1 MACGFCSLRPTLTS
15 LFSSSHALA
24 LAPTPHWRSSSLR
37 VSRAL
42 SATTLPISS
51 SSSSFF
57 TWDDVFEIGRKESA
71 SPQNASSDL
80 TGFLEKIDRCN
91 RGSEKL
97 VEFIPFV
104 IEEQIVGYI
113 HKGFTEYLREFH
125 DTFTFSKNGCVGGDY
140 VTLSLMFEKPEDRT
154 RAVADVIKILGDKG
168 IIPGIRNEL
177 YPVKPSF
184 NAPAVFSL
192 ERAAAPYF
200 GLKGYGVHMNG
211 YVERDGQKSL
221 WIGKRSLTK
230 STYPGMLDHLVAG
243 GLPHGISCGDN
254 LVKECDEEAGISKV
268 IADRAIPVGAVSYMD
283 IDQYCF
289 KRDVL
294 FCYDLKLPEDFV
306 PINQDGEV
314 ESFKLIPV
322 AQVANVIRETS
333 FFKANCSLVI
343 IDFLFRHGLIHNNT
357 GWNPVPQFGGWDQ
370 KGSDETNYSVVFSKA
385 RANRKLNK
393 GGVRHSSLGSEQ
405 ELMASARRHHY
416 HQQHLHHHRETQ
428 DDDPVMKKKRILT
441 YINCCIRPN

>member
-1 MACGFCSLRPTLTS
+1 MS
-15 LFSSSHALA
+15 
-24 LAPTPHWRSSSLR
+24 
-37 VSRAL
+37 
-42 SATTLPISS
+42 
-51 SSSSFF
+51 
-57 TWDDVFEIGRKESA
+57 
-71 SPQNASSDL
+71 
-80 TGFLEKIDRCN
+80 
-91 RGSEKL
+91 
-97 VEFIPFV
+97 
-104 IEEQIVGYI
+104 YI

-125 DTFTFSKNGCVGGDY
+125 DTFTFSKNGCLGGDY
-140 VTLSLMFEKPEDRT
+140 VTLNLMFEKPEDRT
-154 RAVADVIKILGDKG
+154 RAVADVIRILGDKG

-254 LVKECDEEAGISKV
+254 LVKECEEEAGISKV

-306 PINQDGEV
+306 PTNQDGEV
-314 ESFKLIPV
+314 ESFKLIPA

-343 IDFLFRHGLIHNNT
+343 IDFLFRHG
-357 GWNPVPQFGGWDQ
+357 
-370 KGSDETNYSVVFSKA
+370 S
-385 RANRKLNK
+385 
-393 GGVRHSSLGSEQ
+393 
-405 ELMASARRHHY
+405 
-416 HQQHLHHHRETQ
+416 
-428 DDDPVMKKKRILT
+428 
-441 YINCCIRPN
+441 IRPESSGYLDLYRSLRNGDCS

>member
-1 MACGFCSLRPTLTS
+1 MAYGFCSLRPSSLTS
-15 LFSSSHALA
+15 LFSSHA
-24 LAPTPHWRSSSLR
+24 LAPTPQWRSSSLR

-42 SATTLPISS
+42 SAAATVPISFS
-51 SSSSFF
+51 SCSF
-57 TWDDVFEIGRKESA
+57 TWNDVFEIGRKESA
-71 SPQNASSDL
+71 SLSQNASSDL
-80 TGFLEKIDRCN
+80 TGFLEKVDRCN

-97 VEFIPFV
+97 AEFIPFV
-104 IEEQIVGYI
+104 VEEQVVGYI
-113 HKGFTEYLREFH
+113 HKEFTEYLREFH
-125 DTFTFSKNGCVGGDY
+125 DIFTFSKNGCVGGDY
-140 VTLSLMFEKPEDRT
+140 VTLDLMFEKPEDRT

-184 NAPAVFSL
+184 HSSALFSL

-211 YVERDGQKSL
+211 YVERGGQKFL

-254 LVKECDEEAGISKV
+254 LVKECEEEAGISKA

-283 IDQYCF
+283 INQYSF

-306 PINQDGEV
+306 PKNQDGEV

-322 AQVANVIRETS
+322 AQVANVIRDTS

-343 IDFLFRHGLIHNNT
+343 IDFLFRHGFIK
-357 GWNPVPQFGGWDQ
+357 P
-370 KGSDETNYSVVFSKA
+370 E
-385 RANRKLNK
+385 
-393 GGVRHSSLGSEQ
+393 SSGYLDLYRSLRNGDCS
-405 ELMASARRHHY
+405 
-416 HQQHLHHHRETQ
+416 
-428 DDDPVMKKKRILT
+428 
-441 YINCCIRPN
+441 

>member
-1 MACGFCSLRPTLTS
+1 MKSDQTRVLISEQYQPVSLSGTQTFVSVCLSPPLKMACGFCSLRPTLTS

-37 VSRAL
+37 VSRIL
-42 SATTLPISS
+42 SATTLPI
-51 SSSSFF
+51 SSSFF

-71 SPQNASSDL
+71 SPQNSSSDL

-97 VEFIPFV
+97 VEFMPFV

-125 DTFTFSKNGCVGGDY
+125 DIFTFSKNGCVGGDY

-184 NAPAVFSL
+184 HSSALFSL

-254 LVKECDEEAGISKV
+254 LVKECEEEAGISKV

-343 IDFLFRHGLIHNNT
+343 IDFLFRHG
-357 GWNPVPQFGGWDQ
+357 F
-370 KGSDETNYSVVFSKA
+370 
-385 RANRKLNK
+385 
-393 GGVRHSSLGSEQ
+393 
-405 ELMASARRHHY
+405 
-416 HQQHLHHHRETQ
+416 
-428 DDDPVMKKKRILT
+428 
-441 YINCCIRPN
+441 IRPESSGYLDLYRSLRNGDCS

>member
-1 MACGFCSLRPTLTS
+1 MAYGFCSLRPTLTS
-15 LFSSSHALA
+15 LFSS
-24 LAPTPHWRSSSLR
+24 LAPTLHWRSSSLPI
-37 VSRAL
+37 SRAL
-42 SATTLPISS
+42 SASTVPMSS
-51 SSSSFF
+51 SSF
-57 TWDDVFEIGRKESA
+57 TWDDVLQIGRKESA
-71 SPQNASSDL
+71 STQNPSSDL
-80 TGFLEKIDRCN
+80 TEFLAKIDRCN

-97 VEFIPFV
+97 AEFIPFV
-104 IEEQIVGYI
+104 VDEQIVGYI

-125 DTFTFSKNGCVGGDY
+125 DIFTFSKNGSVSVVGGDY
-140 VTLSLMFEKPEDRT
+140 VTLNLMFEKPEDRT
-154 RAVADVIKILGDKG
+154 RAVAGVIKILGDKG

-177 YPVKPSF
+177 CPVKPSF
-184 NAPAVFSL
+184 HAPAVFSL

-211 YVERDGQKSL
+211 YVERDGQKFL

-243 GLPHGISCGDN
+243 GLPHGISGGDN
-254 LVKECDEEAGISKV
+254 LVKECEEEAGISKV

-306 PINQDGEV
+306 PVNQDGEV

-343 IDFLFRHGLIHNNT
+343 IDFLFRHG
-357 GWNPVPQFGGWDQ
+357 F
-370 KGSDETNYSVVFSKA
+370 
-385 RANRKLNK
+385 
-393 GGVRHSSLGSEQ
+393 
-405 ELMASARRHHY
+405 
-416 HQQHLHHHRETQ
+416 
-428 DDDPVMKKKRILT
+428 
-441 YINCCIRPN
+441 IRPESSGYLDLYRGLRNGNCS

>member
-15 LFSSSHALA
+15 LFSSHALA

-37 VSRAL
+37 ISRAL
-42 SATTLPISS
+42 SATTLLITSS

-71 SPQNASSDL
+71 SPQNGSSDL

-113 HKGFTEYLREFH
+113 HKGFTEYLREFQ
-125 DTFTFSKNGCVGGDY
+125 DTFTFSQNGCLGGDY
-140 VTLSLMFEKPEDRT
+140 VTLSVMFEKPEDRT
-154 RAVADVIKILGDKG
+154 RAVADVIRILGDKG

-254 LVKECDEEAGISKV
+254 LVKECEEEAGISKV
-268 IADRAIPVGAVSYMD
+268 IADRAIAVGAVSYMD

-343 IDFLFRHGLIHNNT
+343 IDFLFRHG
-357 GWNPVPQFGGWDQ
+357 F
-370 KGSDETNYSVVFSKA
+370 
-385 RANRKLNK
+385 
-393 GGVRHSSLGSEQ
+393 
-405 ELMASARRHHY
+405 
-416 HQQHLHHHRETQ
+416 
-428 DDDPVMKKKRILT
+428 
-441 YINCCIRPN
+441 IRPESSGYLDLYRSLRNGDCS